1 MRTNKDNN
9 RAVATSLF
17 RLQTFTL
24 RAGIVQSGYVPIW
37 AGLSRN
43 RGSIPDSGKKPKIFS
58 RVQSGSTA
66 SVVFHKEVSF
76 SGVRR

>member
-1 MRTNKDNN
+1 MRPKKDND

-17 RLQTFTL
+17 RLQTLTL
-24 RAGIVQSGYVPIW
+24 RAAIVQSGYVPIRV
-37 AGLSRN
+37 GLSRN
-43 RGSIPDSGKKPKIFS
+43 RGSIPGSGKRPKIFS

-66 SVVFHKEVSF
+66 PVVFHKAASF